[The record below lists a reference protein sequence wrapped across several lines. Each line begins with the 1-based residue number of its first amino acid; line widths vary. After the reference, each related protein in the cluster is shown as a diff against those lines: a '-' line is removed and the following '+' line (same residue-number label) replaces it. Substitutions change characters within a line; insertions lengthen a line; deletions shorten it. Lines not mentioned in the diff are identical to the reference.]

1 MPISKWRRE
10 GDSERLRETME
21 TIETMET
28 NGDALQCR
36 KESKRQ
42 LETKRDQGDWRDC
55 GDQWRCPSVN
65 GEERETVRD

>member
-42 LETKRDQGDWRDC
+42 LETKRDQGD
-55 GDQWRCPSVN
+55 
-65 GEERETVRD
+65 